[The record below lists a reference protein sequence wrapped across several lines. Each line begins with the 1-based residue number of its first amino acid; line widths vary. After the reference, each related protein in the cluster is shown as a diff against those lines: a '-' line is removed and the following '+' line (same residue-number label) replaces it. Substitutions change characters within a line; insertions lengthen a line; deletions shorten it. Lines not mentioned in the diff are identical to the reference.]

1 MAAQLLFHITL
12 LLWSMSSTEVLVA
25 SEASEALPIAK
36 PNCPSHCGDI
46 EIPYPFGI
54 GAGCY
59 INDDWFRVFC
69 DNSTGSPR
77 PYLNGTNLEVLNI
90 SVVEGTLRVRNPITF
105 SNCSGKPNRQ
115 AVNLEGSPFTFFS
128 QKNMFTAVGCGVM
141 ATITSNSN
149 GVTIS
154 AGCRSECYASVD
166 STNSSTSPNTCN
178 GVDCCQTVIP
188 SSLCAFNTSFQQAND
203 NLTKSSCSYAFLVDR
218 DWFESFAKSSTNI
231 SATGDMDQV
240 PIVLRWNLYHSTTDV
255 FGTFIAENVTRDY
268 YDVLDGYC
276 ESYSDSSSLYG
287 SSRLECFCRWGS
299 EGNPY
304 LLQGCRDINECEDPV
319 NRASCSPGVC
329 VNSLPGDSGW
339 GCHYPE
345 TMISKSRV
353 KAIFIGIGSG
363 LGFLVLLFC
372 AWWLIKL
379 WKKRKNIR
387 LKKEFFKQ
395 NGGLLLE
402 QQLSSG
408 EVNVEKIKLF
418 NVKELEKATDR
429 FNVDRILGQGGQ
441 GTVYK
446 GMLADGRI
454 VAVKKSKIVDGGEVG
469 QFINEIVILSQ
480 INHRNVVKLLGC
492 CLETEVPL
500 LVYEFIPKGTIYQ
513 YLHEQNEEFPLT
525 WEMRLRISAEVAGAL
540 SYLHSAA
547 GFPIYHRDI
556 KTTNIL
562 LDDKYRAKVADFGT
576 SRSVSIDQTHLTTF
590 VHGTFGYLDPEY
602 FQSSQFTDKSDVY
615 SFGVV
620 LVELLTGEKP
630 VSLTRSQEA
639 RGLVS
644 YFNLSV
650 EENNLFDIIDARVK
664 VDGVTE
670 DILVVANLAKRC
682 LDMNGKRRPTM
693 KEVAMELEVIHK
705 SVISSNTQQN
715 HEEVE
720 YVRNEVTC
728 PWDVATTVTGSAL
741 DGGTA
746 SSIESLP
753 LMSS

>member
-12 LLWSMSSTEVLVA
+12 LVWSMSSTEVLVVA
-25 SEASEALPIAK
+25 SEAPIAK
-36 PNCPSHCGDI
+36 PYCPSHCGSI

-54 GAGCY
+54 GAGCH
-59 INDDWFRVFC
+59 IKDNWFQVLC

-77 PYLNGTNLEVLNI
+77 PLLNGTNLEVLEI
-90 SVVEGTLRVRNPITF
+90 SVDGTLKVRNPIAF
-105 SNCSGKPNRQ
+105 SNCSDKQTRQ
-115 AVNLEGSPFTFFS
+115 AVNLERSPFMFS
-128 QKNMFTAVGCGVM
+128 QENIFTAVGCGVM
-141 ATITSNSN
+141 ATITSSSE

-154 AGCRSECYASVD
+154 AGCRSECYDDSTD
-166 STNSSTSPNTCN
+166 STNSSSLNTCN
-178 GVDCCQTVIP
+178 GVNCCQTVIP
-188 SSLCAFNTSFQQAND
+188 PFLSAYNTSFQPSN
-203 NLTKSSCSYAFLVDR
+203 SSCSYAFLVDR
-218 DWFESFAKSSTNI
+218 EWFESFAKNSTNI
-231 SATGDMDQV
+231 SATSDMDQV
-240 PIVLRWNLYHSTTDV
+240 PVVLQWNLYHSTFDI
-255 FGTFIAENVTRDY
+255 FGTFVQANGSRSGYWNETTDEF
-268 YDVLDGYC
+268 DGYC
-276 ESYSDSSSLYG
+276 RSYNDSYSISESLRLKCVCDYG
-287 SSRLECFCRWGS
+287 HQ
-299 EGNPY
+299 GNPY
-304 LLQGCRDINECEDPV
+304 LPKGCRDIDECQDPKYRAECEPEYV
-319 NRASCSPGVC
+319 CYNR
-329 VNSLPGDSGW
+329 NNGW
-339 GCHYPE
+339 GCKSRYPE
-345 TMISKSRV
+345 TKSRV
-353 KAIFIGIGSG
+353 KVIFIGIGSG
-363 LGFLVLLFC
+363 LGLIVLLIG
-372 AWWLIKL
+372 AWWLVKL
-379 WKKRKNIR
+379 WKKMKNIK
-387 LKKEFFKQ
+387 LKKKFFKQ

-418 NVKELEKATDR
+418 DAKELEKATDR
-429 FNVDRILGQGGQ
+429 YNVDRILGQGGQ

-513 YLHEQNEEFPLT
+513 YLHEHNEEFPLT

-556 KTTNIL
+556 KSTNIL
-562 LDDKYRAKVADFGT
+562 LDDRYRAKVADFGT
-576 SRSVSIDQTHLTTF
+576 SRSVSLDQTHLTTF

-602 FQSSQFTDKSDVY
+602 FISSQFTDKSDVY
-615 SFGVV
+615 GFGVV

-664 VDGVTE
+664 VDGTTG
-670 DILVVANLAKRC
+670 DILAVADLAKRC
-682 LDMNGKRRPTM
+682 LDMNGRRRPTM
-693 KEVAMELEVIHK
+693 KEVAMELEVIYK
-705 SVISSNTQQN
+705 SISSSNTQQN
-715 HEEVE
+715 REEAE
-720 YVRNEVTC
+720 YVRNEVIC
-728 PWDVATTVTGSAL
+728 PWDVATGSAM
-741 DGGTA
+741 DDYTA
-746 SSIESLP
+746 SSFESLVP